1 MKFLKQKRPYS
12 IKKFLYRYFLL
23 LFLCTSAVLIFYCVV
38 FMKSYSDQMS
48 SNAAARIDYYSSSLE
63 TEMKKC
69 TSFEQKLCYS
79 DSSFQL
85 LTIKNLKD
93 TDKVIPHYNVTE
105 MLKRQVAPYECIFTS
120 L

>member
-63 TEMKKC
+63 TEMKNAPPL
-69 TSFEQKLCYS
+69 SRSY
-79 DSSFQL
+79 
-85 LTIKNLKD
+85 
-93 TDKVIPHYNVTE
+93 VT
-105 MLKRQVAPYECIFTS
+105 RTVHFNY
-120 L
+120 

>member
-69 TSFEQKLCYS
+69 TSFEQ
-79 DSSFQL
+79 
-85 LTIKNLKD
+85 
-93 TDKVIPHYNVTE
+93 
-105 MLKRQVAPYECIFTS
+105 
-120 L
+120 